1 MEKEIKEKININS
14 VDVFFIGKD
23 LSIFHSLKDLSSR
36 LDTFLIEKTTFSKN
50 IIINN
55 SFFLIDDSIDNFS
68 EKISFLHKKNF
79 KNFFILLRKEN
90 LVVFEKKNYK
100 IFLKPLKIF
109 ELHKEISNKI
119 SKNIEGGE
127 LWKLDRAKLKFYK
140 NNKNYINLTEKEFY
154 FLFFLL
160 QGKGSP
166 LTKKKLLNKV
176 WNLSFKNSVSDTRVV
191 ETLVSRIRKKFKKAV
206 NPPKIIKDN
215 LGYKLLI

>member
-1 MEKEIKEKININS
+1 MGKEIKEKININS
-14 VDVFFIGKD
+14 VEIFFIGEN
-23 LSIFHSLKDLSSR
+23 LSIFQSLKDLSSKQE
-36 LDTFLIEKTTFSKN
+36 TFLIEKTNFSKN
-50 IIINN
+50 IITNN
-55 SFFLIDDSIDNFS
+55 SFFLIDDSTDNFN

-79 KNFFILLRKEN
+79 KNFFILLKKEN
-90 LVVFEKKNYK
+90 LGVFEKKNYE

-127 LWKLDRAKLKFYK
+127 LWKLNRAKLKFYK

-166 LTKKKLLNKV
+166 MTKKQLLNKV
-176 WNLSFKNSVSDTRVV
+176 WNLSFESSISDTRVV
-191 ETLVSRIRKKFKKAV
+191 ETLVSRIRKKFKKLA
-206 NPPKIIKDN
+206 NPPEIIKDSV
-215 LGYKLLI
+215 GYKLLI

>member
-1 MEKEIKEKININS
+1 MGKEIKEKININS
-14 VDVFFIGKD
+14 VDVFFIVEN
-23 LSIFHSLKDLSSR
+23 LSIFQSLKDLSSKQE
-36 LDTFLIEKTTFSKN
+36 TFLIEKINFSKN
-50 IIINN
+50 IITND
-55 SFFLIDDSIDNFS
+55 SFFIIDDSIDNFD

-79 KNFFILLRKEN
+79 ENFFILLKREN
-90 LVVFEKKNYK
+90 LGVFEKKYK

-160 QGKGSP
+160 QGKGEA
-166 LTKKKLLNKV
+166 LTKKQLLNKV
-176 WNLSFKNSVSDTRVV
+176 WNLSYNNSISDTRVV
-191 ETLVSRIRKKFKKAV
+191 ETLVSRIRKKFKKVA
-206 NPPKIIKDN
+206 NSPKIIKDS